1 LPQRSILNS
10 LAFVLDETSASQL
23 LRSIGPGHNGGPE
36 LDEPPFAWGE
46 APIDV
51 YFAWKRAHEAVWKEV
66 SYNTLLRRVKAAD
79 ALGLT
84 YEEYVLELLFNGR
97 HLQREDADRIA
108 AIKAARLQ

>member
-1 LPQRSILNS
+1 
-10 LAFVLDETSASQL
+10 VLDETLSSEFL
-23 LRSIGPGHNGGPE
+23 SSIGLGHNGGPD
-36 LDEPPFAWGE
+36 LDEPSFAWGE

-66 SYNTLLRRVKAAD
+66 SYNTLLRRVRAAE

-97 HLQREDADRIA
+97 HLQREDQDRIA
-108 AIKAARLQ
+108 AIKAARPK

>member
-1 LPQRSILNS
+1 
-10 LAFVLDETSASQL
+10 VLDETLSSESL
-23 LRSIGPGHNGGPE
+23 SSVGLGHNGGPE

-51 YFAWKRAHEAVWKEV
+51 YFAWKRAHAAVWKDV
-66 SYNTLLRRVKAAD
+66 SYSTLLRRVRAAE

-97 HLQREDADRIA
+97 HLQREDMARIA
-108 AIKAARLQ
+108 EIKAARLQ

>member
-1 LPQRSILNS
+1 
-10 LAFVLDETSASQL
+10 VLDETLTSEFLKPAGL
-23 LRSIGPGHNGGPE
+23 GHNGGPE

-66 SYNTLLRRVKAAD
+66 SYNTLIRRVRAAE

-97 HLQREDADRIA
+97 HLQREDQARIA
-108 AIKAARLQ
+108 EIKAARMQ

>member
-1 LPQRSILNS
+1 M
-10 LAFVLDETSASQL
+10 LDIASTTELQKTV
-23 LRSIGPGHNGGPE
+23 GPGHNGGPD

-51 YFAWKRAHEAVWKEV
+51 YFAWKRAHEAAWKDV
-66 SYNTLLRRVKAAD
+66 PYNTLLRRVRAAE

-97 HLQREDADRIA
+97 HLQREDAGRLA
-108 AIKAARLQ
+108 AIKAARSQ